1 MNPQHAPYED
11 AALPL
16 SYPAMV
22 AGTGFEPVTSRL
34 WAWRAAIALPRAN
47 NIYYIKEVFFDKGK
61 IIIVLNHGMC

>member
-34 WAWRAAIALPRAN
+34 WAWRAAVALPRD
-47 NIYYIKEVFFDKGK
+47 NIFIISILFFLTS
-61 IIIVLNHGMC
+61 VNARRLLF

>member
-34 WAWRAAIALPRAN
+34 WAWRDAVSLPRVN
-47 NIYYIKEVFFDKGK
+47 NVSLLYQESFF
-61 IIIVLNHGMC
+61 